1 MELDDRPPLGGGA
14 LSALDRAKL
23 LSQALSDAARRR
35 RVSSRS
41 RRLYAAGGF
50 QARRGATLVRWAVA
64 VSFLLMVVIPSVAAV
79 VYYTLIASD
88 EYVAEAEFTVAGGTP
103 PIVDGVASLTGIPAL
118 AVIQDTQIV
127 VNYITSRAALE
138 ALEAKVGL
146 RALYSRPEVDWGSRF
161 KPDRPI
167 EKFLKYWRHMCDVSI
182 KMPAGVIDLKVR
194 AFTPEDSEA
203 IANAAIEISEALV
216 NDINARMNKD
226 AVSGAEEELA
236 RTSDRLKAAQLAL
249 EKARNDAGLL
259 DATKT
264 GDALNLLITQTRA
277 ELLKLQEQY
286 ASEAKFVSLNAPQ
299 MTDLKSRIDATA
311 AQIRDLESRLTSA
324 VENPAG
330 AAPLTASMT
339 KFAEL
344 DLERQTAERLYSGSV
359 AALDLARI
367 SAERRMMYL
376 NTFVRPAKP
385 QEARYPKRILYPAL
399 VTAGALALWGAV
411 LGLAGVVRNN
421 MA

>member
-1 MELDDRPPLGGGA
+1 MDLDDKPPLGGGA

-23 LSQALSDAARRR
+23 LSQALADAARRR
-35 RVSSRS
+35 RVSSRT
-41 RRLYAAGGF
+41 RRLYASGGF
-50 QARRGATLVRWAVA
+50 QARRGATVARWAAV
-64 VSFLLMVVIPSVAAV
+64 VSFVLMVVLPSVGAAT
-79 VYYTLIASD
+79 YYAFIASD
-88 EYVAEAEFTVAGGTP
+88 QYVAEAEFTVSGGTP
-103 PIVDGVASLTGIPAL
+103 PIVDGIASLTGIPAL

-127 VNYITSRAALE
+127 ANYITSRAALE
-138 ALEAKVGL
+138 TLEDKVGL

-161 KPDRPI
+161 SPDLSI
-167 EKFLKYWRHMCDVSI
+167 EKFVKYWKKMCDVSI

-194 AFTPEDSEA
+194 AFTPEDSAA
-203 IANAAIEISEALV
+203 IANAAIAISEELV
-216 NDINARMNKD
+216 NDLNARMNKD

-259 DATKT
+259 DAAKT
-264 GDALNLLITQTRA
+264 GDALNLLINQTRG

-286 ASEAKFVSLNAPQ
+286 ASEAKFVSLAAPQ

-311 AQIRDLESRLTSA
+311 EQIKALESRLTSA

-330 AAPLTASMT
+330 AAPLSASMT

-344 DLERQTAERLYSGSV
+344 DLERQTAERLYAGSV
-359 AALDLARI
+359 AALELARI

-376 NTFVRPAKP
+376 NTFVHPAKP

-399 VTAGALALWGAV
+399 VTVCALALWGV
-411 LGLAGVVRNN
+411 LLGLAGMVRDN